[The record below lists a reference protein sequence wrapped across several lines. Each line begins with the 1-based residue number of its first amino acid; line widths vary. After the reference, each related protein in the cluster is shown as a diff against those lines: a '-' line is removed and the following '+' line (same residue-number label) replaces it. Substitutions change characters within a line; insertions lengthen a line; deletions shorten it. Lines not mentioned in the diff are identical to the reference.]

1 MLEEI
6 KIQQDIDRDVLIN
19 IARTSLRTKVNA
31 DLADLL
37 TEVCVKGWGQASQ
50 GWAKQVKGW
59 GQAGQG
65 LGPSRSRG
73 RDMQVNGWGQWVWPS
88 RLSEAKQINRWCQA
102 GQGVGPSRSI
112 GGATGWGQTGQR
124 WG

>member
-37 TEVCVKGWGQASQ
+37 TEVCVKGWGQAKQVRGGPNRSR
-50 GWAKQVKGW
+50 GGAKQVKGW

-65 LGPSRSRG
+65 VGTCRSMG
-73 RDMQVNGWGQWVWPS
+73 GVNGCG
-88 RLSEAKQINRWCQA
+88 QA
-102 GQGVGPSRSI
+102 G
-112 GGATGWGQTGQR
+112 
-124 WG
+124 